1 MLDIILLN
9 FYIILINKYLIIM
22 VKWFKNL
29 FNHECK
35 HEWIIEDPL
44 FSLSGGI
51 EVQES
56 PIYERCKK
64 CGERRRRP
72 DCRHLWFLAPDTDEI
87 NGVVVNGKKIEKTA
101 ICGKCGLS
109 KYEVFDLWHLIFIFQ
124 LELVNKYH
132 SLISLYIFYHLFLLK
147 YRFIPYF
154 FTF

>member
-1 MLDIILLN
+1 
-9 FYIILINKYLIIM
+9 M

-44 FSLSGGI
+44 FSLSGRI
-51 EVQES
+51 EIQEG

-87 NGVVVNGKKIEKTA
+87 NGVVVNAKKIEKTA

-109 KYEVFDLWHLIFIFQ
+109 KYEVFDL
-124 LELVNKYH
+124 
-132 SLISLYIFYHLFLLK
+132 
-147 YRFIPYF
+147 
-154 FTF
+154 